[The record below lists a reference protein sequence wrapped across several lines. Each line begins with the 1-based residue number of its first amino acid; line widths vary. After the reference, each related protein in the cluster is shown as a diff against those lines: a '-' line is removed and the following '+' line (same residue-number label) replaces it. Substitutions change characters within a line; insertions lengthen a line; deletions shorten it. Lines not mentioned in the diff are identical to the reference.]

1 MTYLEA
7 LKKIE
12 ECAKYLR
19 KEDGNIPTFRYD
31 NIMREMR
38 EACKIVYDQAWY
50 K

>member
-12 ECAKYLR
+12 QCAKYLR
-19 KEDGNIPTFRYD
+19 KEDGNIPTFRYY
-31 NIMREMR
+31 NVMKEMR
-38 EACKIVYDQAWY
+38 EAQRIVEYQAWY